1 MAYIMYNGV
10 AIPEPAYGSG
20 GFQLSTLVDGG
31 RNELGNFIGQVIGD
45 DKLKYEMS
53 WPALTPNEVQ
63 RLLSVFDRRQGGTF
77 TGVWNLYDPALGR
90 HRDVLMYVNDRT
102 GQPFKVR
109 QVSRVP
115 ELFLDVK
122 LNLIEV

>member
-1 MAYIMYNGV
+1 MAYIMYNGI

-31 RNELGNFIGQVIGD
+31 RNQLGNFIGQVIGD
-45 DKLKYEMS
+45 DKLKYEMV
-53 WPALTPNEVQ
+53 WPALTPQEVQ
-63 RLLSVFDRRQGGTF
+63 ELLAIFDRRQGGSF
-77 TGVWNLYDPALGR
+77 TGTWNLYDPALGQM
-90 HRDVLMYVNDRT
+90 RDVLMYVNDRT
-102 GQPFKVR
+102 GRPFKVTPSTR
-109 QVSRVP
+109 MP